1 MEQRLYAQRDGRARR
16 EGARATD
23 VRVAFTPVGGAGEGG
38 DGVGEAVGDLQLYA
52 RGGVGSETGDG
63 RGEEVALEPVAVRLV
78 GFVCLSG
85 GWRRKREQITGCETD
100 TTHSYID
107 DRNVATK
114 VLVGVERR
122 YRSPWLRLVCI
133 YTVPEYG
140 G

>member
-16 EGARATD
+16 EGARASD

-38 DGVGEAVGDLQLYA
+38 DGVGEAVGDLHLYA

-63 RGEEVALEPVAVRLV
+63 RGEEVALEPAAVRLV
-78 GFVCLSG
+78 GLVCLSG
-85 GWRRKREQITGCETD
+85 GMAQKAGADHGETD

-122 YRSPWLRLVCI
+122 YRSPWLRLVCV